1 MGESKMKISASIEII
16 WQLAGQ
22 ETIAGEFK
30 EIEPEHLF
38 MALLKFAD
46 LPVQEVDNIAPASEA
61 AKQLAVEVGRVR
73 EELAN
78 RAIDSTKI
86 RRSLRAQMG
95 KGGNPYEGGQI
106 HRSPASRALFDAA
119 TKWADDAGVETLTA
133 EHLLAAIFASPTAAI
148 VQILGEKI
156 KPMMPKT
163 SKTPLL
169 DEYGQDLTH
178 LAAIGKLKE
187 SSARRVEAKV
197 LGQALSRTNCRCVF
211 LITDSDDAALSVVA
225 ATSFLIVSK
234 NCPPL
239 IKGNRIVDITAIKSV
254 PGSLEKHMSQL
265 EQIMAEAAAEKK
277 VILFVPPIEILEDSS
292 KINIW
297 LNLLRATLD
306 KGLVQG
312 ICRAGPQAYR
322 KWIEKDSSLRRL
334 AEFIWIRAEE
344 KGGIPTEI

>member
-1 MGESKMKISASIEII
+1 MKISASIEII

-46 LPVQEVDNIAPASEA
+46 LPVKEVNNIAPASEA

-133 EHLLAAIFASPTAAI
+133 EHLFAAIFASPTAAI
-148 VQILGEKI
+148 VQLLGDKSRP
-156 KPMMPKT
+156 KMPKT

-169 DEYGQDLTH
+169 DEHGRDLTH

-187 SSARRVEAKV
+187 SPARRAEAKV
-197 LGQALSRTNCRCVF
+197 LVQALSRTTCRCVF
-211 LITDSDDAALSVVA
+211 LITDSDDAAFSVVA

-234 NCPPL
+234 NCPSM
-239 IKGNRIVDITAIKSV
+239 IKGNRIVDITAMKSV
-254 PGSLEKHMSQL
+254 PGSLERHMSQL

-277 VILFVPPIEILEDSS
+277 VILFVPPIEIIEASS
-292 KINIW
+292 RVNHW
-297 LNLLRATLD
+297 LNLLKAKLE
-306 KGLVQG
+306 KGLVQC
-312 ICRAGPQAYR
+312 ICRVSLQAY
-322 KWIEKDSSLRRL
+322 KDWIEKDAGLKRL
-334 AEFIWIRAEE
+334 AESIWIHDEK

>member
-1 MGESKMKISASIEII
+1 MKISASIEII

-46 LPVQEVDNIAPASEA
+46 LPVKEVNNIAPASEA
-61 AKQLAVEVGRVR
+61 AKQLAAEVGRVR

-78 RAIDSTKI
+78 RSIDSTKF

-95 KGGNPYEGGQI
+95 KGNNPYDGEGI
-106 HRSPASRALFDAA
+106 HRSQASRALFDAA
-119 TKWADDAGVETLTA
+119 ARLADDAGVETLTA
-133 EHLLAAIFASPTAAI
+133 EHLLAAILASPTAAI
-148 VQILGEKI
+148 VQLLGEKI

-169 DEYGQDLTH
+169 DEYGRDLTH
-178 LAAIGKLKE
+178 LAAIGKRQD

-197 LGQALSRTNCRCVF
+197 LIQALTRTNCLCVF
-211 LITDSDDAALSVVA
+211 LITDGDDAALSVVSA
-225 ATSFLIVSK
+225 ASLLIVSK
-234 NCPPL
+234 NCPSM
-239 IKGNRIVDITAIKSV
+239 IKGNRIFDITGMKSV
-254 PGSLEKHMSQL
+254 PGSLERPMSQL
-265 EQIMAEAAAEKK
+265 ERIMAEATAEKK
-277 VILFVPPIEILEDSS
+277 VILFVPPIEVLEDSS

-297 LNLLRATLD
+297 LNLLKAALD
-306 KGLVQG
+306 KGLVQC
-312 ICRAGPQAYR
+312 ICRVGPQAYR